1 MDGIRIRTAF
11 PQDSEQIRDI
21 YAPYVEKTAI
31 TFETEVPTVTEMIH
45 RMENVIWR
53 YPYLVIEDGESILGY
68 AYASPFIGRA
78 AYDWSVEMS
87 IYLRMDERRHR
98 LGKML
103 YQKMEDVLRAQGI
116 LNLNACIAVPKADGD
131 AYLTDNSMKFH
142 EHMGMTAGTNLAVG
156 TIWSGWRRYWASIKL
171 QRIPYVHSRKC
182 AKTLA

>member
-103 YQKMEDVLRAQGI
+103 YQHDSGYKFGRWYDMVWMEKI
-116 LNLNACIAVPKADGD
+116 LGEHKTPADPVRPFQEVCKDFGLEPG
-131 AYLTDNSMKFH
+131 Y
-142 EHMGMTAGTNLAVG
+142 
-156 TIWSGWRRYWASIKL
+156 RY
-171 QRIPYVHSRKC
+171 
-182 AKTLA
+182 

>member
-116 LNLNACIAVPKADGD
+116 LNLNACIAVPKAHDSG
-131 AYLTDNSMKFH
+131 YKFGRWYDMVWMEKILG
-142 EHMGMTAGTNLAVG
+142 EHKTPADPVRPFQEVCKDFGLEPGY
-156 TIWSGWRRYWASIKL
+156 RY
-171 QRIPYVHSRKC
+171 
-182 AKTLA
+182 